1 MKNRHSYIIRQGLL
15 IGGIVALVISLSL
28 GGPAFA
34 ARVAGTDENV
44 NPIVAP
50 APADAQPDKDTKKK
64 ETPPPAADTT
74 KKIIKLLPA
83 APVAPVKQ
91 EVPVPEKII
100 APPQPDK
107 DTKKKETPPPAVDTS
122 KKVIQIAP
130 PAPVAPVKQD
140 VPAPEKIIAPPQ
152 SKDAVPN
159 DSPEIKAISPAQPSK
174 EVKTENVIQKPKEI
188 PVEKAPARLAKKEPE
203 KKYVTLDFDNV
214 DIGVLVKFVS
224 ELTGKNFIIDD
235 KVKGKVTI
243 ISPKKI
249 ALEDVYKVFLS
260 VLEVNGFTV
269 VPSGDMIKI
278 LPAAL
283 AREKS
288 IETRLKNQL
297 AEPEDRIV
305 TQLVTL
311 ERANPDEIKRVLDPI
326 ISKSSSVLSYPPAGI
341 LVITDYLSN
350 IKRLQ
355 EIIQALDVEGA
366 GDQISYIPL
375 QNASASEV
383 VKSLTTI
390 FQQRRA
396 NLMPIKIVPD
406 SRSNSLIILASVA
419 DTESVRKLVVFM
431 DKDVPRGES
440 NIQVYRLQNSLA
452 EDLAKVLNS
461 IVKETGAAAAA
472 GGAAASQKALAPV
485 VSKNVQVVAD
495 KATNTLVIMAE
506 REDYKVLESIIKQLD
521 VPRAMVYIE
530 ALIMEV
536 NANKAFNLGVEW
548 RGLTATGT
556 IPGTG
561 GAGKSA
567 AFIGSG
573 GASSTSTGGYNVL
586 DGLINTA
593 TTPPI
598 GVFPGGFAMGIIGAG
613 INIGGITFP
622 TIGAVVQAY
631 KTDSEVSILS
641 TPQIMTL
648 DNEEAEINVGENVPY
663 ITSQQSSTT
672 ATTSTTAT
680 ALSPLNYNS
689 YEYKDVGV
697 ILNITPHINEG
708 NFIRLKIS
716 QQVTKVTSASGVT
729 TPTTL
734 KRTAKTTVVVKD
746 NETIVIGGLVGD
758 STQDNTYKVPLLG
771 DIPILGWLFKT
782 KSTSR
787 EKTNLYVFLT
797 PHIVRTQQD
806 AANLYQE
813 KRETMGDVVEGIIKL
828 NEKKP
833 ETKSPGAPAPVENK
847 TPAKP

>member
-1 MKNRHSYIIRQGLL
+1 MKTLHPFIIRPGLL
-15 IGGIVALVISLSL
+15 LGGIIALVILLNL
-28 GGPAFA
+28 GGPVFA

-44 NPIVAP
+44 NTTTTPEPPSAQSEDTQKEKTAP
-50 APADAQPDKDTKKK
+50 SPA
-64 ETPPPAADTT
+64 
-74 KKIIKLLPA
+74 
-83 APVAPVKQ
+83 
-91 EVPVPEKII
+91 
-100 APPQPDK
+100 
-107 DTKKKETPPPAVDTS
+107 
-122 KKVIQIAP
+122 
-130 PAPVAPVKQD
+130 
-140 VPAPEKIIAPPQ
+140 Q
-152 SKDAVPN
+152 SKDAV
-159 DSPEIKAISPAQPSK
+159 SPEIKAISPAEPLK
-174 EVKTENVIQKPKEI
+174 EVKTENVIQKPKKI
-188 PVEKAPARLAKKEPE
+188 RAEKLPTGSAKREAA
-203 KKYVTLDFDNV
+203 KKYVTIDFDNV

-249 ALEDVYKVFLS
+249 PLKDVYKVFLS

-269 VPSGDMIKI
+269 VPAGDMVKI
-278 LPAAL
+278 IPAIS

-288 IETRLKNQL
+288 VETRLKK
-297 AEPEDRIV
+297 EITDPEDRVI
-305 TQLVTL
+305 TQIISL

-355 EIIQALDVEGA
+355 EIILALDVEGA
-366 GDQISYIPL
+366 GDQITYIPL

-390 FQQRRA
+390 FQQRRVTA
-396 NLMPIKIVPD
+396 TPVKIVPD
-406 SRSNSLIILASVA
+406 SRTNSIIILASVA
-419 DTESVRKLVVFM
+419 DTENVRKLVAFM

-440 NIQVYRLQNSLA
+440 NIQVYRLQNSIA

-461 IVKETGAAAAA
+461 IVKDTVAAASAA
-472 GGAAASQKALAPV
+472 GGAAAQKVMAPV
-485 VSKNVQVVAD
+485 VSKNVLVVAD
-495 KATNTLVIMAE
+495 KATNTLVVMAE
-506 REDYKVLESIIKQLD
+506 REDYKVLENIIKQLD

-536 NANKAFNLGVEW
+536 NADKAFSLGVEW
-548 RGLTATGT
+548 RGIKDTGSING
-556 IPGTG
+556 IPGSG
-561 GAGKSA
+561 SG

-573 GASSTSTGGYNVL
+573 GAGSTTPGGYNIL

-593 TTPPI
+593 TTPMT

-613 INIGGITFP
+613 IQIGNVIFP
-622 TIGAVVQAY
+622 SIGAVVQAY
-631 KTDSEVSILS
+631 KTDQEVSILS

-648 DNEEAEINVGENVPY
+648 DNEEAEINVGSNVPY
-663 ITSQQSSTT
+663 ITSQQSSSTT
-672 ATTSTTAT
+672 TTTS
-680 ALSPLNYNS
+680 LSPLNYNS
-689 YEYKDVGV
+689 YEYRDVGV

-716 QQVTKVTSASGVT
+716 QQVTKVTSAAGNP

-758 STQDNTYKVPLLG
+758 STQDNTYKVPWLG
-771 DIPILGWLFKT
+771 DIPILGWFFKT
-782 KSTSR
+782 HSTSR

-806 AANLYQE
+806 AASLYQE
-813 KRETMGDVVEGIIKL
+813 KRETMGEVVEGIIKL
-828 NEKKP
+828 NDKKP
-833 ETKSPGAPAPVENK
+833 ETKPPVAPAPAENK

>member
-1 MKNRHSYIIRQGLL
+1 MLC
-15 IGGIVALVISLSL
+15 V

-44 NPIVAP
+44 NTTTTPEP
-50 APADAQPDKDTKKK
+50 PSAQPEDTQKK
-64 ETPPPAADTT
+64 ETAPSADTT
-74 KKIIKLLPA
+74 KKIIEVSPA
-83 APVAPVKQ
+83 
-91 EVPVPEKII
+91 
-100 APPQPDK
+100 
-107 DTKKKETPPPAVDTS
+107 
-122 KKVIQIAP
+122 
-130 PAPVAPVKQD
+130 APVAPVKQD
-140 VPAPEKIIAPPQ
+140 VPAEEKTTAPAQ
-152 SKDAVPN
+152 SKDAVPK
-159 DSPEIKAISPAQPSK
+159 DSPEIKAINSAEPTNV
-174 EVKTENVIQKPKEI
+174 VKTENVIQRPKEI
-188 PVEKAPARLAKKEPE
+188 RAKKLPTEPVKRE
-203 KKYVTLDFDNV
+203 ADKKYVTIDFDNV

-249 ALEDVYKVFLS
+249 PLKDVYKVFLS

-269 VPSGDMIKI
+269 VPAGDMVKI
-278 LPAAL
+278 IPAIS

-288 IETRLKNQL
+288 VETRLKK
-297 AEPEDRIV
+297 EITDPEDRVI
-305 TQLVTL
+305 TQIISL

-355 EIIQALDVEGA
+355 EIILALDVEGA
-366 GDQISYIPL
+366 GDQITYIPL

-390 FQQRRA
+390 FQQRRVTA
-396 NLMPIKIVPD
+396 TPVKIVPD
-406 SRSNSLIILASVA
+406 SRTNSIIILASVA
-419 DTESVRKLVVFM
+419 DTENVRKLVAFM

-440 NIQVYRLQNSLA
+440 NIQVYRLQNSIA

-461 IVKETGAAAAA
+461 IVKDTVAAASAA
-472 GGAAASQKALAPV
+472 GGAAAQKVMAPV
-485 VSKNVQVVAD
+485 VSKNVLVVAD
-495 KATNTLVIMAE
+495 KATNTLVVMAE
-506 REDYKVLESIIKQLD
+506 REDYKVLENIIKQLD

-536 NANKAFNLGVEW
+536 NADKAFSLGVEW
-548 RGLTATGT
+548 RGIKDTGSING
-556 IPGTG
+556 IPGSG
-561 GAGKSA
+561 SG

-573 GASSTSTGGYNVL
+573 GAGSTTPGGYNIL

-593 TTPPI
+593 TTPMT

-613 INIGGITFP
+613 IQIGNVIFP
-622 TIGAVVQAY
+622 SIGAVVQAY
-631 KTDSEVSILS
+631 KTDQEVSILS

-648 DNEEAEINVGENVPY
+648 DNEEAEINVGSNVPY
-663 ITSQQSSTT
+663 ITSQQSSSTT
-672 ATTSTTAT
+672 TTTS
-680 ALSPLNYNS
+680 LSPLNYNS
-689 YEYKDVGV
+689 YEYRDVGV

-716 QQVTKVTSASGVT
+716 QQVTKVTSAAGNP

-758 STQDNTYKVPLLG
+758 STQDNTYKVPWLG
-771 DIPILGWLFKT
+771 DIPILGWFFKT
-782 KSTSR
+782 HSTSR

-806 AANLYQE
+806 AASLYQE
-813 KRETMGDVVEGIIKL
+813 KRETMGEVVEGIIKL
-828 NEKKP
+828 NDKKP
-833 ETKSPGAPAPVENK
+833 ETKPPVAPAPAENK